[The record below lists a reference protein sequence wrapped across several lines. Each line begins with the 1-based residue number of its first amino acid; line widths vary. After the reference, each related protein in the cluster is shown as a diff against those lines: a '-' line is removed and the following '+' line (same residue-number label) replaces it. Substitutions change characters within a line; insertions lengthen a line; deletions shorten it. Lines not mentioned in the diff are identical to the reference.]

1 MFYYKEEEIIRSY
14 CKKCNTSKESAG
26 TSFSEKHTNEIR
38 GSGITSE
45 KSASATYD
53 NKCKKC
59 GHTGADV
66 IDVGVLFSDED
77 HLILLKCGNC
87 GFSERV
93 GRKAT

>member
-1 MFYYKEEEIIRSY
+1 MFYFKEKEVVKTY
-14 CKKCNTSKESAG
+14 CKKCSISKESVG
-26 TSFSEKHTNEIR
+26 ISFSEKSTNETR
-38 GSGITSE
+38 GSGTTSE
-45 KSASATYD
+45 KDPSATYD

-59 GHTGADV
+59 GHIGAQV